1 MRNEIASDLA
11 DATWVAG
18 ILAVAGSEL
27 GGAHIA
33 QDTVDDFAAAYEK
46 ASGAGLRS
54 MPASVSSDTLLG
66 AIDLA
71 ATLATGRPVHTLGL
85 LQQHPRLVLRRAE
98 RLDAACAA
106 IMARSLDDGEL
117 VLIAAIDAADADA
130 ALSPKLEARLSFFVS
145 DAAQALWTSSQ
156 INDAQQALPT
166 VVLPEVMITQLCA
179 AALAIG
185 IASPRA
191 VLQTV
196 TTARVVAALKGLTEV
211 DEASA
216 ALAARLVLAPR
227 ALYAPEQ
234 PNAQDENEPDVP
246 PPPPSDD
253 QSSDE
258 NSNAKPADA
267 EVILEAITMALPPD
281 LLQMAGDAAGKRGAG
296 RQVKNAAQRKAAG
309 QRGRRVGHRRASSL
323 AGQRLDILATLRNA
337 APWQPLRRK
346 AGMTDRMVVT
356 RDDFRVARI
365 KQRNEATA
373 IFAVDASGSTA
384 FQRLAEAKGAV
395 ETILA
400 ECYVRRD
407 KVALVSFRAKKAEVL
422 LPPTRSLERAKRAL
436 ASLPGGGGTPLAS
449 GLDEAFALAL
459 QVRRAGSNP
468 IVIFLTDGRGNVAR
482 DGEGNKV
489 KALEETQSA
498 ARFFAAEGFDAM
510 VIDVSPVP
518 HKSARELANAMQ
530 ATYMP
535 MPRAGAADIARPV
548 RNALKAASA

>member
-1 MRNEIASDLA
+1 MKNEIASDLA

-18 ILAVAGSEL
+18 ILAVAGSSL
-27 GGAHIA
+27 GGARIA
-33 QDTVDDFAAAYEK
+33 QDAIDDFVAAYEK

-54 MPASVSSDTLLG
+54 VPASVSSGTLLG

-85 LQQHPRLVLRRAE
+85 LQQHPRLLLRRAE

-106 IMARSLDDGEL
+106 LMAKSLDDGEL
-117 VLIAAIDAADADA
+117 MLIAAIDAADEDA
-130 ALSPKLEARLSFFVS
+130 AISPKLEARLSFFVA
-145 DAAQALWTSSQ
+145 DAAQALWTFSQ
-156 INDAQQALPT
+156 ISDAQKTLPT
-166 VVLPEVMITQLCA
+166 VVLPEVMVTQLCA

-234 PNAQDENEPDVP
+234 SAAQDENEPDEP
-246 PPPPSDD
+246 PPPTSDD

-267 EVILEAITMALPPD
+267 EVILEAISMALPPH

-296 RQVKNAAQRKAAG
+296 RQVRNTMQRKAAG
-309 QRGRRVGHRRASSL
+309 LRGRRIGHKRASSI

-346 AGMTDRMVVT
+346 MGLTDRMVVT
-356 RDDFRVARI
+356 RDDFRVARV

-468 IVIFLTDGRGNVAR
+468 IVIFLTDGRGNVTR

-518 HKSARELANAMQ
+518 QRSARELASAMQ

-548 RNALKAASA
+548 RNALKAAST